1 MYIADRQKSKEAR
14 AAAEQEIALLR
25 SQADSSLQRMSSLNS
40 EIAASVQRE
49 AKLKA
54 DIEAAV
60 ASAAADAA
68 AARQTYEDESAKLRA
83 EISAHPAPKEKC
95 V

>member
-25 SQADSSLQRMSSLNS
+25 SQADSSVQRISSLS
-40 EIAASVQRE
+40 LEIAAGVDRE
-49 AKLKA
+49 AKLKT